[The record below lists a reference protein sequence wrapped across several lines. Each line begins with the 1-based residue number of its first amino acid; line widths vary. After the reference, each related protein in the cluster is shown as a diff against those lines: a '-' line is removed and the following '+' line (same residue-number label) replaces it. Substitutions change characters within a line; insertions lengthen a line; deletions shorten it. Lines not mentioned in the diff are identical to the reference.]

1 MNIIANA
8 SISRKLG
15 LLVCLVLF
23 GLCIAGFASAK
34 LSYNQLLN
42 DRMHAL
48 KNIVDTT
55 VHMLEGYEKNVK
67 AGKLT
72 REQAM
77 ADFKDRAL
85 SMTFEN
91 GDGYIFAYKM
101 DGTSLVHPNPDFIG
115 KNKLDLAVNGQYI
128 VKDMRDT
135 LLKQPTTTLKITFPK
150 PNTTKPVDKIL
161 YSAIFPDWDMYVGT
175 GIYIDDVDN
184 AFAEIFWSLCIT
196 FGILSLV
203 FAGLC
208 LAIGRSISK
217 PMAVMIQATRGLAA
231 GDVSV
236 ALPVWTRKD
245 EIGELG
251 RALGVF
257 KENLIRSEQ
266 LRHEAEQSKAEAEAI
281 RRRTMQQLADS
292 FEAEVQ
298 GIVREVST
306 AAHDAEGAAETMAHQ
321 ADFSMN
327 RAETVAS
334 GTQQVSNNTQTVAAA
349 AEEMSVSIQEIA
361 RQTVVAQSIMKRA
374 LDVTGRATELVGTLD
389 DGAQEIGKVVELI
402 NAIAQQTNLLAL
414 NATIEAARAGDAG
427 KGFAV
432 VASEVK
438 SLAAQTGRATEEISS
453 KITAIQGS
461 VGTTVNA
468 IAEIQNVVSEVSEVA
483 SSIAS
488 AVEQQSATTADIVR
502 NIQEA
507 ARSTDLVSSNI
518 QEVKQ
523 ASAQTGTAAN
533 QVLSIAR
540 DLGKRSATLT
550 NSVADL
556 VDRLRKQA

>member
-1 MNIIANA
+1 MIKLQNA
-8 SISRKLG
+8 SINRKLIFLVIVVLGGFLCSG
-15 LLVCLVLF
+15 L
-23 GLCIAGFASAK
+23 FASKLSYDQLFDDRVHALQNIIDISVNTARSLQKDEKSGAITHDQAIKLYRDRITAMSYDGGSGYIYGFSMDGGTVIHPSYPIGSNQLETYVNGRQIIKELRDGVAK
-34 LSYNQLLN
+34 NRVFRLTYEFNKPNTTTILTKTVLATKIEDWDLFIGTGVYIDDINLSYNQ
-42 DRMHAL
+42 
-48 KNIVDTT
+48 T
-55 VHMLEGYEKNVK
+55 
-67 AGKLT
+67 
-72 REQAM
+72 
-77 ADFKDRAL
+77 L
-85 SMTFEN
+85 SYMGVLF
-91 GDGYIFAYKM
+91 GGI
-101 DGTSLVHPNPDFIG
+101 
-115 KNKLDLAVNGQYI
+115 
-128 VKDMRDT
+128 T
-135 LLKQPTTTLKITFPK
+135 LL
-150 PNTTKPVDKIL
+150 VA
-161 YSAIFPDWDMYVGT
+161 AI
-175 GIYIDDVDN
+175 
-184 AFAEIFWSLCIT
+184 C
-196 FGILSLV
+196 LV
-203 FAGLC
+203 
-208 LAIGRSISK
+208 IGRSISK

-556 VDRLRKQA
+556 VERLRKQA

>member
-1 MNIIANA
+1 MPTLQNA
-8 SISRKLG
+8 SINRKLIF
-15 LLVCLVLF
+15 LIIVVLCGF
-23 GLCIAGFASAK
+23 LCSGFFASKLSYDQLFDDRVHALQNIIDISVNTARSIQKDEKSGAITHDQAIKLYRDRITAMSYDGGSGYIYGFNMDGNAVIHPSYPIGSNQLETNVNGRQIIKELRDGVAK
-34 LSYNQLLN
+34 NRVFRLTYEFNKPNSTTVLTKTVLATKIEEWDLFIGTGVYIDDINLSYNQTLTYMSLLFG
-42 DRMHAL
+42 A
-48 KNIVDTT
+48 I
-55 VHMLEGYEKNVK
+55 
-67 AGKLT
+67 
-72 REQAM
+72 
-77 ADFKDRAL
+77 
-85 SMTFEN
+85 
-91 GDGYIFAYKM
+91 
-101 DGTSLVHPNPDFIG
+101 
-115 KNKLDLAVNGQYI
+115 
-128 VKDMRDT
+128 T
-135 LLKQPTTTLKITFPK
+135 LL
-150 PNTTKPVDKIL
+150 VA
-161 YSAIFPDWDMYVGT
+161 AI
-175 GIYIDDVDN
+175 
-184 AFAEIFWSLCIT
+184 
-196 FGILSLV
+196 
-203 FAGLC
+203 C
-208 LAIGRSISK
+208 LAIGRSIST
-217 PMAVMIQATRGLAA
+217 PMAVMIHATRGLAA

-281 RRRTMQQLADS
+281 RQRTMQQLADS

-306 AAHDAEGAAETMAHQ
+306 AARDAEGAAETMAHQ
-321 ADFSMN
+321 ADFSMT

-334 GTQQVSNNTQTVAAA
+334 GTQQVSSNTQTVAAA

-374 LDVTGRATELVGTLD
+374 LDVTGRATQLVGTLD

-461 VGTTVNA
+461 VGTTVSA

-550 NSVADL
+550 NSVTDL